1 MYESKD
7 KMVSH
12 PSHYQSS
19 SGLECIDVIK
29 AATEKLTGIEAVDT
43 AQVIKYIWRWK
54 EKNGKQDLEKAK
66 WYLQDLIEHLESLE
80 KASEAEDLEKTSES
94 IPYYADCR
102 EFVWEFESL
111 ERAEEVRR
119 QLLFIHRSY
128 GCVLVSD
135 FKDYIGATKSSDE
148 LNYGW
153 IDLKEESISI
163 MHNEMD
169 FSWVI
174 KLPKPILIPYDKD

>member
-29 AATEKLTGIEAVDT
+29 AATEKLKGIEAVDT

-66 WYLQDLIEHLESLE
+66 WYLQDLIEHLE
-80 KASEAEDLEKTSES
+80 A
-94 IPYYADCR
+94 I
-102 EFVWEFESL
+102 
-111 ERAEEVRR
+111 ERAKIPKVEIECK
-119 QLLFIHRSY
+119 Y
-128 GCVLVSD
+128 CSD
-135 FKDYIGATKSSDE
+135 NGEKILDTLDE
-148 LNYGW
+148 L
-153 IDLKEESISI
+153 KEKVS
-163 MHNEMD
+163 HN
-169 FSWVI
+169 
-174 KLPKPILIPYDKD
+174 ILHDKD